1 MQSYNDLQS
10 QLKTIDHK
18 SYPLYKSLRGSYQ
31 FPKYILSIDHV
42 QGDPFA
48 APSDVRVT
56 VDAKAAGFPAF
67 AMKDKLTRTAL
78 ADELIRNFAAK
89 VNQFNFKAKGSGKS
103 GLISVTHCGQ
113 EVLQRTACEISEK
126 EITARFAVGFPAN
139 GRTINAKELEKILF
153 EYLPQC
159 VEQSFYYKN
168 LNAQKVKEAVELA
181 EDQQAIREK
190 LLELGLAAFVADD
203 SVLPRE
209 SGISSKPMKQSVKF
223 VSPETMRVT
232 LELPHR
238 GKITGMGVPKGITMI
253 VGGGYHGKSTLL
265 NALEL
270 GVYNHIA
277 GDGREYV
284 IADETAQKLRSED
297 GRFIK
302 NVDISMFIND
312 LPNGRDTKD
321 FSTADASG
329 STSQAAGIV
338 EAVEAGS
345 RLLLLDE
352 DTSATN
358 FMVRDA
364 FMQKVVSP
372 DKEPITPFLSRA
384 EDLYEKAG
392 ISTILVAGSSGAFFH
407 IADTVIQMDQYEPV
421 DITEKAK
428 NLCGQFPIMQETA
441 KPFALPDSHRV
452 MEKDRNGAVKRR
464 DYRSG
469 EVKKGEPE
477 RLKVKTLG
485 VDGFMLGKQNVD
497 LRYIE
502 QLIDSEQT
510 AALGLLLKYTVE
522 HLVDGKRTIS
532 ETAQWLEQKLEQE
545 GMVFAAEHGVISG
558 GYAIPR
564 IQEIYSCL
572 NRYRV

>member
-1 MQSYNDLQS
+1 
-10 QLKTIDHK
+10 
-18 SYPLYKSLRGSYQ
+18 
-31 FPKYILSIDHV
+31 
-42 QGDPFA
+42 
-48 APSDVRVT
+48 
-56 VDAKAAGFPAF
+56 
-67 AMKDKLTRTAL
+67 
-78 ADELIRNFAAK
+78 
-89 VNQFNFKAKGSGKS
+89 
-103 GLISVTHCGQ
+103 
-113 EVLQRTACEISEK
+113 
-126 EITARFAVGFPAN
+126 
-139 GRTINAKELEKILF
+139 
-153 EYLPQC
+153 
-159 VEQSFYYKN
+159 
-168 LNAQKVKEAVELA
+168 
-181 EDQQAIREK
+181 
-190 LLELGLAAFVADD
+190 
-203 SVLPRE
+203 
-209 SGISSKPMKQSVKF
+209 MKQSVKF

-364 FMQKVVSP
+364 FMQKVVSL

-441 KPFALPDSHRV
+441 KPFVLPDSHRV
-452 MEKDRNGAVKRR
+452 MEKDRNGAVKL
-464 DYRSG
+464 
-469 EVKKGEPE
+469 PE
-477 RLKVKTLG
+477 RRSEKRRAGALEGKDAWCGWLYAWKTECRPALYRAVDRQRADGGTGTAFEIYCGTSGGWKAYHFRNGTVVRTKVRAGRNGICRRAWRYLRWIRNPKNSGDLFLPEPLSG
-485 VDGFMLGKQNVD
+485 VNYCKNETEYIFIKFLN
-497 LRYIE
+497 IE
-502 QLIDSEQT
+502 QCKVLCKGVSQSSVKE
-510 AALGLLLKYTVE
+510 GSLLCVPK
-522 HLVDGKRTIS
+522 S
-532 ETAQWLEQKLEQE
+532 QN
-545 GMVFAAEHGVISG
+545 
-558 GYAIPR
+558 R
-564 IQEIYSCL
+564 I
-572 NRYRV
+572 

>member
-1 MQSYNDLQS
+1 
-10 QLKTIDHK
+10 
-18 SYPLYKSLRGSYQ
+18 
-31 FPKYILSIDHV
+31 
-42 QGDPFA
+42 
-48 APSDVRVT
+48 
-56 VDAKAAGFPAF
+56 
-67 AMKDKLTRTAL
+67 
-78 ADELIRNFAAK
+78 
-89 VNQFNFKAKGSGKS
+89 
-103 GLISVTHCGQ
+103 
-113 EVLQRTACEISEK
+113 
-126 EITARFAVGFPAN
+126 
-139 GRTINAKELEKILF
+139 
-153 EYLPQC
+153 
-159 VEQSFYYKN
+159 
-168 LNAQKVKEAVELA
+168 
-181 EDQQAIREK
+181 
-190 LLELGLAAFVADD
+190 
-203 SVLPRE
+203 
-209 SGISSKPMKQSVKF
+209 MKQSVKF

-238 GKITGMGVPKGITMI
+238 GKITGMGVPKGITLI
-253 VGGGYHGKSTLL
+253 VGGGYHGKSSFKRV
-265 NALEL
+265 
-270 GVYNHIA
+270 GIRRIQSYC
-277 GDGREYV
+277 RRWQEYV

-297 GRFIK
+297 GRLSK
-302 NVDISMFIND
+302 CRYSMFIND

-384 EDLYEKAG
+384 RDLYEKAG

-428 NLCGQFPIMQETA
+428 ELCGQFPIAQETA
-441 KPFALPDSHRV
+441 KPFVLPDSHRV

-477 RLKVKTLG
+477 HLKVKTLG

-532 ETAQWLEQKLEQE
+532 ETAQWLEHKLEQE

>member
-1 MQSYNDLQS
+1 M
-10 QLKTIDHK
+10 
-18 SYPLYKSLRGSYQ
+18 
-31 FPKYILSIDHV
+31 
-42 QGDPFA
+42 
-48 APSDVRVT
+48 
-56 VDAKAAGFPAF
+56 
-67 AMKDKLTRTAL
+67 
-78 ADELIRNFAAK
+78 
-89 VNQFNFKAKGSGKS
+89 
-103 GLISVTHCGQ
+103 
-113 EVLQRTACEISEK
+113 
-126 EITARFAVGFPAN
+126 
-139 GRTINAKELEKILF
+139 
-153 EYLPQC
+153 
-159 VEQSFYYKN
+159 EQSFYYKN

-441 KPFALPDSHRV
+441 KPFVLPDSHRV

-502 QLIDSEQT
+502 QLIDSEPDGGTGT
-510 AALGLLLKYTVE
+510 AFEIYCGT
-522 HLVDGKRTIS
+522 
-532 ETAQWLEQKLEQE
+532 
-545 GMVFAAEHGVISG
+545 SG
-558 GYAIPR
+558 GWKAYHFRNGTVVRTKVRAGRNGICRRAWRYLRWIRNPKNSGDLFLPEPLSGVNYCKNETEYIFIKFLNIEQCKVLCKGVSQSSVKEGSLLCVPKSQNR
-564 IQEIYSCL
+564 I
-572 NRYRV
+572 